1 MNRSAIVLAM
11 ILCSVVFVSAETY
24 TWTDDR
30 GVVNFSDDPGRIP
43 PRYRVKAQKGDDI
56 TIRNPKVQ
64 QRLKEQDERARQEE
78 IDRPRFV
85 APPEEESP
93 PQQPVV
99 VVEEPRPV
107 TEGRTKSQ
115 RIQDNIERR
124 EAEERARQL
133 EGKPNIRW

>member
-1 MNRSAIVLAM
+1 
-11 ILCSVVFVSAETY
+11 
-24 TWTDDR
+24 
-30 GVVNFSDDPGRIP
+30 VVNFSDDPGRIP
-43 PRYRVKAQKGDDI
+43 PRYREKAQKGDDI

-85 APPEEESP
+85 APTEEESP
-93 PQQPVV
+93 PPQPV